1 MKISSCVTHD
11 CIEVNSIVSTCIVG
25 WSSLFSVILLYY
37 IDTTTYK
44 SIGVTILSIH
54 YLLSTYCV
62 CFSIM

>member
-1 MKISSCVTHD
+1 MKISLCVTHD
-11 CIEVNSIVSTCIVG
+11 CIEVNSKVSIVG
-25 WSSLFSVILLYY
+25 WSSLGSVILLYY